1 MESYDPMKEFWTRF
15 FPFLFRQAP
24 VIVFMSI
31 VVAFMW
37 KAIGDIKTEGKIE
50 RIEIRK
56 ECAESIADVRTELR
70 ACRNENDAFR
80 LEIDTL
86 RAENLV
92 LHKRLTSIQL
102 KFKR

>member
-1 MESYDPMKEFWTRF
+1 MEDYNPMREFWTRF
-15 FPFLFRQAP
+15 FPFLFRQVP
-24 VIVFMSI
+24 LILFMSI
-31 VVAFMW
+31 LVASMW
-37 KAIGDIKTEGKIE
+37 ESICDIKTEGKIE

-56 ECAESIADVRTELR
+56 ECAESIAEVRAELR

-92 LHKRLTSIQL
+92 LHKRLTLLQL

>member
-50 RIEIRK
+50 
-56 ECAESIADVRTELR
+56 CAESIAEVRAELR